1 MTRKKRESHER
12 IQLKNPELEMH
23 KQMFL
28 GKPGSKKYREFAKS
42 LREAKA
48 RILGIPLSRKSGT
61 RRRIKGGAKGRI
73 RLFAKADEVKMRKL
87 LDFANMSQWLTGDES
102 FVEEEYMVDEETEK
116 YETLHPKN
124 GEPKPPVSIE
134 GLSPG
139 SLSPDAIRYRFK
151 KNGQIDRTPKGVLS
165 EGEIYKKLLPFFM
178 KLHTQLQQQFER
190 LLDKDTSDAYK
201 FTSDNMVFSTEL
213 LREINLY
220 ANPVWFDDMYYYY
233 YYMRL
238 DKLVGPMMKIFNKLK
253 FDEEGKS
260 KQKVQ
265 GADFIMQVYPSREND
280 FDLDNQLTSRVI
292 PVFDMKRYNQLE
304 ENIRGIN
311 HFLNKTAYDI
321 YTPMIDER
329 KTNLVLQQ
337 SNDKRG
343 KTEE

>member
-1 MTRKKRESHER
+1 
-12 IQLKNPELEMH
+12 
-23 KQMFL
+23 
-28 GKPGSKKYREFAKS
+28 
-42 LREAKA
+42 
-48 RILGIPLSRKSGT
+48 
-61 RRRIKGGAKGRI
+61 
-73 RLFAKADEVKMRKL
+73 
-87 LDFANMSQWLTGDES
+87 
-102 FVEEEYMVDEETEK
+102 
-116 YETLHPKN
+116 
-124 GEPKPPVSIE
+124 
-134 GLSPG
+134 
-139 SLSPDAIRYRFK
+139 
-151 KNGQIDRTPKGVLS
+151 
-165 EGEIYKKLLPFFM
+165 
-178 KLHTQLQQQFER
+178 
-190 LLDKDTSDAYK
+190 
-201 FTSDNMVFSTEL
+201 
-213 LREINLY
+213 
-220 ANPVWFDDMYYYY
+220 
-233 YYMRL
+233 MRL